1 MRGKI
6 IELNLYDATK
16 SKHGFIE
23 GNDGKQYY
31 FNQTSLLGKVTI
43 DTFYTGDM
51 VSFAVEKTSSTYDR
65 AIHIKLEQHEEVYSK
80 NRIFQTW
87 YIFSA
92 GLKESC
98 RRTSKTE
105 FW

>member
-31 FNQTSLLGKVTI
+31 FNQTSLLGKVTNI
-43 DTFYTGDM
+43 G
-51 VSFAVEKTSSTYDR
+51 VQGV
-65 AIHIKLEQHEEVYSK
+65 
-80 NRIFQTW
+80 QT
-87 YIFSA
+87 
-92 GLKESC
+92 
-98 RRTSKTE
+98 R
-105 FW
+105 